1 MAYGFNFEI
10 GGSAVKQFQSMI
22 GSLGQLQTGAKA
34 AQTAFSGLRL
44 PNQNSDMSKPF
55 APLKVAIDGAS
66 GAMGH
71 FENNIKRTGSTGDV
85 VFGGLKNQIAGVFA
99 VGSLVGFG
107 RSVVDTLSEFEKY
120 DAVLTNTLGSNKA
133 AQDVMKQITDFAAK
147 TPFQVGELTNS
158 FVKLANQGFTPNMEQ
173 MTKLGNLA
181 SSTGKGF
188 DQLAEAVL
196 DAQMGEFERLKEFGI
211 KASADKGSD
220 KVLVTFKN
228 QTKAIGGTAK
238 AMRDYLLSLGNM
250 KGVAGAMEGISQTI
264 GGKISNM
271 QDQFTSFKLAIG
283 ETFAPLTSDILG
295 GMTTAFTALSKWVRE
310 NKDGIKAWTKEIINL
325 GEAVLIGYGIFKT
338 LSFAVS
344 AYQTVMLIA
353 TNASWLFAGVQGSIN
368 AIIAANPIGLA
379 ITAFAALTAGVIYAW
394 NKFEGFRGF
403 IFGFWEVL
411 KVFGKY
417 IYDFAVAPLIA
428 LGEILIGTVTMDTA
442 LIQKGMND
450 ALETVKQNADNMMNA
465 GMKIGQAFNTGWN
478 KGIADFQ
485 SSLPKADN
493 KTAAIGVSS
502 GSVAPKDLGIDKK
515 NKSILGENRQVNN
528 INITIGS
535 LISGGF
541 TVVSNNITESEQKI
555 KDVMTRV
562 LIDATNQVNYQ

>member
-1 MAYGFNFEI
+1 
-10 GGSAVKQFQSMI
+10 
-22 GSLGQLQTGAKA
+22 
-34 AQTAFSGLRL
+34 
-44 PNQNSDMSKPF
+44 
-55 APLKVAIDGAS
+55 
-66 GAMGH
+66 
-71 FENNIKRTGSTGDV
+71 
-85 VFGGLKNQIAGVFA
+85 
-99 VGSLVGFG
+99 
-107 RSVVDTLSEFEKY
+107 
-120 DAVLTNTLGSNKA
+120 
-133 AQDVMKQITDFAAK
+133 
-147 TPFQVGELTNS
+147 
-158 FVKLANQGFTPNMEQ
+158 
-173 MTKLGNLA
+173 
-181 SSTGKGF
+181 
-188 DQLAEAVL
+188 
-196 DAQMGEFERLKEFGI
+196 
-211 KASADKGSD
+211 
-220 KVLVTFKN
+220 
-228 QTKAIGGTAK
+228 
-238 AMRDYLLSLGNM
+238 
-250 KGVAGAMEGISQTI
+250 MEGISQTI

-310 NKDGIKAWTKEIINL
+310 NKDGIKAWTQEIINL